1 MRALLV
7 LAALTAC
14 NDHPPPGTGGRGEA
28 VDVDPRYG
36 VPIDVEIPHLRSG
49 MFGVSGKG
57 GVDWFTMWLDAGYD
71 DNLRPSDAEFH
82 VYRLDPGDGF
92 AAVEVD
98 PPEDMV
104 REHAVWHAFQP
115 DQVLLSVNGDYPF
128 LYAYDGAEWVYID
141 PPPGLVQSTSSYYLV
156 DQDRLFAT
164 DGAAVAVWNGERW
177 RAVPAPAGS
186 TLGPL
191 ERDRSGR

>member
-71 DNLRPSDAEFH
+71 DNLRPSDAGIP
-82 VYRLDPGDGF
+82 RLS
-92 AAVEVD
+92 A
-98 PPEDMV
+98 
-104 REHAVWHAFQP
+104 R
-115 DQVLLSVNGDYPF
+115 SRR
-128 LYAYDGAEWVYID
+128 
-141 PPPGLVQSTSSYYLV
+141 
-156 DQDRLFAT
+156 RLR
-164 DGAAVAVWNGERW
+164 GSRGR
-177 RAVPAPAGS
+177 PA
-186 TLGPL
+186 
-191 ERDRSGR
+191 